1 MKVTAY
7 STVTYEFEME
17 IPEEISEDL
26 DGIIDYLLTEDPT
39 DLVDKNTGE
48 HWDGFN
54 YGCLNKIYFHELDKT
69 FQMEDC

>member
-7 STVTYEFEME
+7 ALTQYEFDMD

-26 DGIIDYLLTEDPT
+26 DEIIDYLLTNDPT

-54 YGCLNKIYFHELDKT
+54 CGSLDAIYFPELDKT
-69 FQMEDC
+69 FRMEDA